1 MKLDLHH
8 AFLHTLVPFPVWFVL
23 LVYFDCVTYLCAAVT
38 IILQPPKNHVRNI
51 YYTLTSL

>member
-8 AFLHTLVPFPVWFVL
+8 AFQHTLVPFPVWFVL

-38 IILQPPKNHVRNI
+38 IILQPPKKHVRN
-51 YYTLTSL
+51 YTLTSL